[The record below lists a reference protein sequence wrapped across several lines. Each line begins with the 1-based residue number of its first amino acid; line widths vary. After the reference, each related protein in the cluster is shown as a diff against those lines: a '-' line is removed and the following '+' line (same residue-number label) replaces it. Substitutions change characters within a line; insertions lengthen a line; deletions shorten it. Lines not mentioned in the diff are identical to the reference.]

1 MIAASALGAGMKNE
15 PTITETLVG
24 GLACLSAEGFELS
37 TCRESSSEASG
48 RIFYVECTAPATRRA
63 VSVTFFADRPNA
75 VASIRDLDD
84 EFAFGDAGGLAVRDP
99 AFADVPGQGLAKL
112 ADYLSELRARLLTQ
126 HIEVLRGEPFKN
138 DAFDWSPYK

>member
-1 MIAASALGAGMKNE
+1 MKSE

-24 GLACLSAEGFELS
+24 GLAYLSAEGFELS

-48 RIFYVECTAPATRRA
+48 RIWYVEYTARATRRA

-75 VASIRDLDD
+75 VATIRELDD
-84 EFAFGDAGGLAVRDP
+84 EFAFGDAGGRDVRHP
-99 AFADVPGQGLAKL
+99 VFADVPSQGIAKL
-112 ADYLSELRARLLTQ
+112 ADYLGALRTELLTQ
-126 HIEVLRGEPFKN
+126 HIGVLRGAPFKN